1 MLLFIGCDHSKPC
14 LSISIL
20 QMAATRWLLLA
31 ACVVS
36 PCAWCTLTSGPR
48 LSYSKLMHHAA
59 KASFRMFISIWP
71 ADTWSIQTSKSH
83 LQNRWI
89 AVILLQY
96 SRLFGISETCSW
108 SVLYRRAMW
117 LQRSTFCCCLV
128 PIRRSHAETAANWTC
143 SASWRK
149 GWLRLHVCH
158 VNFHSPSL
166 FSHAF
171 DLIVFPF
178 SLSFCQFFNIFFVDQ
193 ILLSRQF
200 RGRGS
205 PERALH
211 LVDLDPRLL
220 RCALHTWLVSPGS
233 LAGRNG
239 CSGEPLRFSW
249 GGRWCDVLLLLQVFI
264 RRVTAYSSLKAGYLW
279 LHSAIYSA
287 DLLSA
292 LLGCNRADCLWF
304 WCAKG
309 AVLLWTNF
317 C

>member
-1 MLLFIGCDHSKPC
+1 MLLFIECDHSKRC

-59 KASFRMFISIWP
+59 KASFKMFISIWP
-71 ADTWSIQTSKSH
+71 GVFKPPSH
-83 LQNRWI
+83 TCKTGE
-89 AVILLQY
+89 LLL
-96 SRLFGISETCSW
+96 SCCNTLDCLVLSGISETCSW
-108 SVLYRRAMW
+108 SVLYRPAMC
-117 LQRSTFCCCLV
+117 LQRSTFCCSLV

-166 FSHAF
+166 FSHAV
-171 DLIVFPF
+171 DLFF
-178 SLSFCQFFNIFFVDQ
+178 SLFLVFCQFFNIFFVDQ
-193 ILLSRQF
+193 IFAVQAVSRQGLSR
-200 RGRGS
+200 
-205 PERALH
+205 ERASFS
-211 LVDLDPRLL
+211 R
-220 RCALHTWLVSPGS
+220 PGS
-233 LAGRNG
+233 AFAAVCIAYMAGIAGIPGGTQRVFAWAV
-239 CSGEPLRFSW
+239 EIFLRW
-249 GGRWCDVLLLLQVFI
+249 TLMWCAVAHTSFH
-264 RRVTAYSSLKAGYLW
+264 TTGNSLKGGY
-279 LHSAIYSA
+279 
-287 DLLSA
+287 LSA

-309 AVLLWTNF
+309 AALLWTNW